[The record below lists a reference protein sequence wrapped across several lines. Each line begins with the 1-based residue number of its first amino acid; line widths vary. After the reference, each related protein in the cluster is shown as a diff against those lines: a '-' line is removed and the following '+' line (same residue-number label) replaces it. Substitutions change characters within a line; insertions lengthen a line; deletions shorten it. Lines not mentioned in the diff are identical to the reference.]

1 MKRQPAK
8 RPPSPRLRRGS
19 RPPTRQTP
27 DGAAGWDEYA
37 AFYDWENAQ
46 TVGRRDVAFWQ
57 SLARRTRGKILELG
71 AGTGRLTLPLGRAA
85 GHRVVGIDRS
95 APMLARAIEKTKRVK
110 RAGQKPC
117 GYTLGDIRAL
127 PFEDAAFRLVIAP
140 YGMLQSLTRETDLT
154 RALSEAA
161 RVLAPGGVFGVDLVP
176 DLPAWDEYRRSVRF
190 RGKMGAASIRLI
202 ESVRQDRK
210 RGLTIFDQE
219 FVETRRGG
227 RPSTRRFSLAFRTLP
242 VPKVVARLEKAGFD
256 VEHLL
261 GDYRGGKWDE
271 RADVWLLL
279 ARRC

>member
-1 MKRQPAK
+1 MR
-8 RPPSPRLRRGS
+8 
-19 RPPTRQTP
+19 TP

-71 AGTGRLTLPLGRAA
+71 AGTGRLTLPLAKVAGR
-85 GHRVVGIDRS
+85 RVVGIDRS
-95 APMLARAIEKTKRVK
+95 LPMLSRAIAKANRLSS
-110 RAGQKPC
+110 AGLRPR
-117 GYTLGDIRAL
+117 GYVRGDIRAL
-127 PFEDAAFRLVIAP
+127 PFEDATFKLVIAP
-140 YGMLQSLTRETDLT
+140 YGMLQSLTRERDLA

-176 DLPAWDEYRRSVRF
+176 DLPTWDEYRRSVRF

-219 FVETRRGG
+219 FVETRRGQ
-227 RPSTRRFSLAFRTLP
+227 RPKTRRFALAFRTLP
-242 VPKVVARLEKAGFD
+242 VPKVVTRLEKAGFE
-256 VEHLL
+256 VEHIL
-261 GDYRGGKWDE
+261 GDYRGGRWDE

>member
-1 MKRQPAK
+1 MTSRAK
-8 RPPSPRLRRGS
+8 KV
-19 RPPTRQTP
+19 P

-46 TVGRRDVAFWQ
+46 TVGRSDVAFWQ
-57 SLARRTRGKILELG
+57 SLARRTPGKILELG

-85 GHRVVGIDRS
+85 GRRVIGVDRS
-95 APMLARAIEKTKRVK
+95 HPMLARAVEKTKRVK
-110 RAGQKPC
+110 VAGRKPG
-117 GYTLGDIRAL
+117 GYIRGDIRAL
-127 PFEDAAFRLVIAP
+127 PFEDRAFNLVIAP
-140 YGMLQSLTRETDLT
+140 YGMLQSLTREADLM

-161 RVLAPGGVFGVDLVP
+161 RVVAPGGVFGVDLVP

-219 FVETRRGG
+219 FVETRRGR
-227 RPSTRRFSLAFRTLP
+227 RPDTRRFSLAFRTLP
-242 VPKVVARLEKAGFD
+242 VPKVAARLETAGFE
-256 VEHLL
+256 VEHVL
-261 GDYRGGKWDE
+261 GDYRGGPWDD